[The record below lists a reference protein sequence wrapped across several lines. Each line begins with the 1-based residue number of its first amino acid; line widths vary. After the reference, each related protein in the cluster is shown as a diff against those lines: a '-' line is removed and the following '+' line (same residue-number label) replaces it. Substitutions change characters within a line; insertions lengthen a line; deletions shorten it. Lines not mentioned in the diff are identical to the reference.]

1 MATQKWVAILL
12 GETLMIEIG
21 TKIVSLDP
29 GSTIIVGLPGSG
41 KTTLVK
47 TIINQYKLNNEP
59 KNTITI
65 FAGNDN
71 YLNFN
76 ASASALSDI
85 ETELKHLILPEI
97 MRRYEWIKSGETL
110 DEHGYIVI
118 IIDSFDEYILNEDN
132 NELAESVTN
141 MIETIMKIGSNV
153 KVNCILTAQ
162 SDKVFSYEMI
172 HNVQNKIALGKTVE
186 SMFEQMFENLDLNGK
201 LGEGY
206 LDNATN
212 TTNFNFFKNG

>member
-1 MATQKWVAILL
+1 
-12 GETLMIEIG
+12 MIEIG

-47 TIINQYKLNNEP
+47 NIINQYKLNNES

-76 ASASALSDI
+76 TGARSLADI
-85 ETELKHLILPEI
+85 ETELRHLILPEI
-97 MRRYEWIKSGETL
+97 MRRYEWIKNGENL
-110 DEHGYIVI
+110 NEHGYIVI
-118 IIDSFDEYILNEDN
+118 IIDSFDGYILNEDN
-132 NELAESVTN
+132 DELAESVTN
-141 MIETIMKIGSNV
+141 MIETVMKIGSNV
-153 KVNCILTAQ
+153 KVDCILTAQ
-162 SDKVFSYEMI
+162 SDKAFSYEMI
-172 HNVQNKIALGKTVE
+172 NHVQNKIVLGKTVD

-212 TTNFNFFKNG
+212 ITNFNFFKNG

>member
-1 MATQKWVAILL
+1 
-12 GETLMIEIG
+12 MIEIG

-29 GSTIIVGLPGSG
+29 GSTIIVGLSGSG

-47 TIINQYKLNNEP
+47 NIINQYKLNNEP

-76 ASASALSDI
+76 TGARSLADI
-85 ETELKHLILPEI
+85 ETELKHLVLPEI
-97 MRRYEWIKSGETL
+97 MRRYEWLKNGENL
-110 DEHGYIVI
+110 NEHGYIVI
-118 IIDSFDEYILNEDN
+118 IIDSFDGYILNEDN
-132 NELAESVTN
+132 DELAESVTN
-141 MIETIMKIGSNV
+141 MIETVMKIGANV

-162 SDKVFSYEMI
+162 SDKAFSYEMI
-172 HNVQNKIALGKTVE
+172 NHVQNKIVLGKTVDN
-186 SMFEQMFENLDLNGK
+186 MFEQMFENLDLNGK

-206 LDNATN
+206 LDNATD

>member
-47 TIINQYKLNNEP
+47 NIINQYKLNNEP

-76 ASASALSDI
+76 ASASTLSDI

>member
-1 MATQKWVAILL
+1 
-12 GETLMIEIG
+12 
-21 TKIVSLDP
+21 
-29 GSTIIVGLPGSG
+29 
-41 KTTLVK
+41 
-47 TIINQYKLNNEP
+47 
-59 KNTITI
+59 
-65 FAGNDN
+65 
-71 YLNFN
+71 
-76 ASASALSDI
+76 
-85 ETELKHLILPEI
+85 
-97 MRRYEWIKSGETL
+97 
-110 DEHGYIVI
+110 
-118 IIDSFDEYILNEDN
+118 
-132 NELAESVTN
+132 

>member
-1 MATQKWVAILL
+1 
-12 GETLMIEIG
+12 MIEIG

-47 TIINQYKLNNEP
+47 NIINQYKLNNES

-76 ASASALSDI
+76 TGARSLADI
-85 ETELKHLILPEI
+85 ETELRHLILPEI
-97 MRRYEWIKSGETL
+97 MRRYEWIKNGENL
-110 DEHGYIVI
+110 NEHGYIVI
-118 IIDSFDEYILNEDN
+118 IIDSFDGYILNEDN
-132 NELAESVTN
+132 DELAESVTN
-141 MIETIMKIGSNV
+141 MIETVMKIGSNV
-153 KVNCILTAQ
+153 KVDCILTAQ
-162 SDKVFSYEMI
+162 SDKAFSYEMI
-172 HNVQNKIALGKTVE
+172 NHVQNKIVLGKTVD

>member
-47 TIINQYKLNNEP
+47 NIINQYKLNNEP